1 MGENFQRIGLA
12 GRGRPIGW
20 HQKDALVRWLLHL
33 FVKERH
39 ETMRARLG
47 LAWTKPLRRLATVG
61 NETVIFFREADDVLC
76 VYIPGHDENRVF
88 GGIESIIIGERV
100 DPFEAFDLM
109 APTDDRLA
117 IGMLRKQGRLHGF
130 GELTG
135 WVGIGAHP
143 PFPEDDIALGPD

>member
-47 LAWTKPLRRLATVG
+47 LAWTKPFRRLATGG
-61 NETVIFFREADDVLC
+61 NGTVIFFREADDILC
-76 VYIPGHDENRVF
+76 VYVAGRDEDRVF
-88 GGIESIIIGERV
+88 GGIETIIIGERV
-100 DPFEAFDLM
+100 GPFEAFDLM
-109 APTDDRLA
+109 APSDDPLA
-117 IGMLRKQGRLHGF
+117 IGMLREQRGLNGFIELIGR
-130 GELTG
+130 
-135 WVGIGAHP
+135 VGIGTHP
-143 PFPEDDIALGPD
+143 PFL